1 MMTPGRTPT
10 DRPQKGFRAIPSG
23 RIGWWALA
31 LSIIGLGS
39 WVVLPIITLM
49 FRETCPV
56 TDTVVMPVI
65 GMVLLDA
72 AAVFN
77 VLCVLRWK
85 ERSVLNVVALVLTI
99 PTALFI
105 SLIVI
110 GEGLAGV

>member
-1 MMTPGRTPT
+1 MKTPGVVPKGQS
-10 DRPQKGFRAIPSG
+10 QKGSRAVPNS
-23 RIGWWALA
+23 RVGWWALA
-31 LSIIGLGS
+31 LSIVGLGS
-39 WVVLPIITLM
+39 WVVLPIITGL

-56 TDTVVMPVI
+56 TNTVVMPVI

-77 VLCVLRWK
+77 VVSVFRWK
-85 ERSVLNVVALVLTI
+85 ERSVLNIVALVLTI
-99 PTALFI
+99 PTALLI